1 MGDWD
6 TAAVQQAGNILQV
19 GMQNQSN
26 KRAFKRSADFTR
38 EMFDATNEYNHPVQ
52 QMARLKEAGLNP
64 ALMYGKS
71 GGTGQATSP
80 PGQTQTPTQI
90 PDLNAGLSYAQLQ
103 LMKSQQE
110 NADSQTN
117 LNTLQGATEAEK
129 TALVK
134 QQTAKTGAEAV
145 TAGETAKLAS
155 ELTNAQLQA
164 QLIGIKGKE
173 EGILQ
178 TKAQTA
184 NIKQSTKKTKAETK
198 RLTATQKTFI
208 DQERAKLYK
217 FKEDIKLERLQQD
230 SEYAKRIGIE
240 LDNMIKTV
248 KADAAQQGIAMESVS
263 QIFGSLLQM
272 VGKID
277 INTGLGKK
285 PYWMSQYVYDEIV
298 KYKKSK

>member
-6 TAAVQQAGNILQV
+6 VASVQQAGNIVQV
-19 GMQNQSN
+19 GMQNQAN
-26 KRAFKRSADFTR
+26 KRAFKRSAEFTR

-71 GGTGQATSP
+71 GGTGQATQP
-80 PGQTQTPTQI
+80 AGQKQEATQI

-145 TAGETAKLAS
+145 SAGETAKLAS
-155 ELTNAQLQA
+155 ELTNAQLSA
-164 QLIGIKGKE
+164 QLVEIEGK
-173 EGILQ
+173 
-178 TKAQTA
+178 KAQTRVTESTA
-184 NIKQSTKKTKAETK
+184 RVSEATEGTKIATANKQLESLKADINLKNIKPIK
-198 RLTATQKTFI
+198 RTQKQLIENLVICTKHLKYNR
-208 DQERAKLYK
+208 QR
-217 FKEDIKLERLQQD
+217 KEHQ
-230 SEYAKRIGIE
+230 
-240 LDNMIKTV
+240 
-248 KADAAQQGIAMESVS
+248 
-263 QIFGSLLQM
+263 
-272 VGKID
+272 
-277 INTGLGKK
+277 
-285 PYWMSQYVYDEIV
+285 
-298 KYKKSK
+298 